1 MKKIILIFLA
11 LVILSVG
18 VFATTDLKIEDLII
32 PDTYNELVEAYK
44 DIADIAVGYQRLYSE
59 AEQAL
64 TESEADNQ
72 ALMKVIKNLQGLIKT
87 QQDIIDKLLNK
98 NRINI
103 LVGANYV
110 PLKPDHSGVIMG
122 ITWTF

>member
-72 ALMKVIKNLQGLIKT
+72 ALMEVIKNLQGLIKT

-103 LVGANYV
+103 LTGVTYI
-110 PLKPDHSGVIMG
+110 PMHPSYSGIILG
-122 ITWTF
+122 LTWEF